1 MQSISVKRTILN
13 DYAAFLLAITGPIF
27 LVLSIAGG
35 VFGFLPEVKRPGSIP
50 VTPETAVV
58 GAIASLVLTL
68 VLLFLLYR
76 RIARIRRII
85 QTGERVEGGITDIRF
100 IKDRGRVTFRYVL
113 NGQVVEGGA
122 PVMKN
127 ATTLQLI
134 PGTVV
139 ELALD
144 PEDPS
149 RAIVVELYV

>member
-27 LVLSIAGG
+27 LILSIAGG

-58 GAIASLVLTL
+58 GVVVSLVLT
-68 VLLFLLYR
+68 VILLFMLFQ

-127 ATTLQLI
+127 PTTLQLI

>member
-58 GAIASLVLTL
+58 GAVVSLVLTV
-68 VLLFLLYR
+68 VLLFMLYR
-76 RIARIRRII
+76 RVARIKRII
-85 QTGERVEGGITDIRF
+85 QTGERVEGGITDVRF
-100 IKDRGRVTFRYVL
+100 IKDRGRVTFRYVR
-113 NGQVVEGGA
+113 NGQVIEGGA

-144 PEDPS
+144 PEDPFK
-149 RAIVVELYV
+149 AFVVELYV

>member
-13 DYAAFLLAITGPIF
+13 DYAAFLLTITGPIF
-27 LVLSIAGG
+27 LVLSITGS

-50 VTPETAVV
+50 VTPQTALLGAVV
-58 GAIASLVLTL
+58 SLVLTA
-68 VLLFLLYR
+68 VLFFFLFR

-100 IKDRGRVTFRYVL
+100 IKDRGRVSFRYLL
-113 NGQVVEGGA
+113 NGEVVEGGA

-149 RAIVVELYV
+149 KAIVVELYV

>member
-13 DYAAFLLAITGPIF
+13 DYAAFHLALTGPIF

-50 VTPETAVV
+50 VTPETAVF
-58 GAIASLVLTL
+58 GAVVSLVLTV
-68 VLLFLLYR
+68 VLLFFLFR

-85 QTGERVEGGITDIRF
+85 QTGQRVEGGITSVTF
-100 IKDRGRVTFRYVL
+100 FKDRGRVNFRYPV
-113 NGQVVEGGA
+113 NGEVIEGGA
-122 PVMKN
+122 PIMKN

>member
-58 GAIASLVLTL
+58 GAVLSLVLTV
-68 VLLFLLYR
+68 VLLFMLYR
-76 RIARIRRII
+76 RIARVRRII

-100 IKDRGRVTFRYVL
+100 IKDRGRVTFRYLL

>member
-58 GAIASLVLTL
+58 GAVASLVLTV

>member
-149 RAIVVELYV
+149 RAIVVELYI

>member
-100 IKDRGRVTFRYVL
+100 IKDRGRVTFRYLL

-149 RAIVVELYV
+149 RAIVVELYI

>member
-50 VTPETAVV
+50 VTPETALVGGVV
-58 GAIASLVLTL
+58 SLALTAVLFYF
-68 VLLFLLYR
+68 LFR

-85 QTGERVEGGITDIRF
+85 QTGNRVEGGITDVTF
-100 IKDRGRVTFRYVL
+100 IKDRGRVNFRYVL
-113 NGQVVEGGA
+113 NGQVLEGGA

-149 RAIVVELYV
+149 TAIVVELYV